1 MKIAFSTSDKDK
13 KNSLV
18 RFLDNNKNFYFLKI
32 GELRSI
38 NEKKIIFI
46 FKNID
51 KDYLKKIIEVYYDMN
66 TTLIVHRSD
75 LSLSYLKNLNL
86 IQYPINFLNF
96 EKLLFSENEEKNLY
110 LDTMLIKNNVL
121 LNTVNKKQTYLTE
134 TELNIMK
141 LLIKKITVSREKI
154 KKEIL
159 NLNVDIETKSLDSHL
174 SRIRKKIREVDL
186 EIEILSPNPKEIKLS

>member
-86 IQYPINFLNF
+86 IQYLINFLNF

-110 LDTMLIKNNVL
+110 MDTMLIKNNVL

>member
-110 LDTMLIKNNVL
+110 MDTMLIKNNVL